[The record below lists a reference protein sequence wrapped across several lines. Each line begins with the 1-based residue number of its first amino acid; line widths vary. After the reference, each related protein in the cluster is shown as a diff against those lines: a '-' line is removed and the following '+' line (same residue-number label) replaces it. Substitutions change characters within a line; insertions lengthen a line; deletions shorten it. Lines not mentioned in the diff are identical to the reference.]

1 MDSDEKSKTLKVRV
15 GDRWY
20 NVEVGDLSANPVRVR
35 VDGEPVEVDT
45 EQLGSREVPGS
56 AVTPARREGAAP
68 EAQPG
73 VAGAPSATRVF
84 RTPMPGLIVSIA
96 VEEGDQVVTGDE
108 VCVLEAMKMQQVLRA
123 DWSGIVKAVHV
134 KPGQQVLD
142 GDPIVELE

>member
-1 MDSDEKSKTLKVRV
+1 MDSGETQTLRVRV

-20 NVEVGDLSANPVRVR
+20 TVEVGDLSAHPVRVR

-45 EQLGSREVPGS
+45 DELGSS
-56 AVTPARREGAAP
+56 AVTAARQEGSAP

-73 VAGAPSATRVF
+73 AAGAPSATKVF

-123 DWSGIVKAVHV
+123 DWSGIVKTVHV